1 MTHTP
6 RLFTS
11 DELAAI
17 DRLLCRL
24 DTAIRSGRAVADLVD
39 VDSPAAAVADASAD
53 LQVSLLNSI
62 AAVVFPTDFLKSTS
76 SKANE

>member
-11 DELAAI
+11 NELATL
-17 DRLLCRL
+17 DSLFCRM
-24 DTAIRSGRAVADLVD
+24 DTAIRSGRAVSDLVD